1 MIRSVVFLDQREKIE
16 TALCSHSFKSTGTY
30 NISTGV
36 LVLEI
41 YTIMK
46 VKYYP
51 DFSLSVT
58 EYSQSMSHKLNL
70 KEDVKLCCISLGYL
84 SILWLLMSS
93 QSGSNIRAKGS
104 EIYNILGGRALSS
117 SHSDKS

>member
-70 KEDVKLCCISLGYL
+70 KEDVKHFSRIPVRPVVIDVIPIWVQY
-84 SILWLLMSS
+84 
-93 QSGSNIRAKGS
+93 QSKRF
-104 EIYNILGGRALSS
+104 
-117 SHSDKS
+117 